1 MGNFV
6 SSKCSCYSSSGN
18 PPYIK
23 LSGGGGVLLPLFPSV
38 PCRHVS
44 QRYPTLH
51 KDHVAYIYTLK
62 IKITRQR
69 DHEEN
74 WWYAVR
80 CPLTIWTLTYH
91 RPIVYGHPLWRRHSI
106 RDKPG
111 EFPYQEYPIHWK
123 QSKSWGRLCTP
134 SLFRPFTDFQTSR
147 DWSLYKAVWSAL
159 YRKGE
164 LKVNSPQCRQKET
177 GVIDRWPNVG
187 HHQHEEMNN
196 NFNVF
201 IVHSI

>member
-1 MGNFV
+1 M
-6 SSKCSCYSSSGN
+6 
-18 PPYIK
+18 
-23 LSGGGGVLLPLFPSV
+23 
-38 PCRHVS
+38 
-44 QRYPTLH
+44 
-51 KDHVAYIYTLK
+51 
-62 IKITRQR
+62 
-69 DHEEN
+69 
-74 WWYAVR
+74 R
-80 CPLTIWTLTYH
+80 CPLTVWTLTYH
-91 RPIVYGHPLWRRHSI
+91 RPIVCGNPLWRRHST

-201 IVHSI
+201 VSLIYCTFHLKSDIFWLNLCLENFWLSF